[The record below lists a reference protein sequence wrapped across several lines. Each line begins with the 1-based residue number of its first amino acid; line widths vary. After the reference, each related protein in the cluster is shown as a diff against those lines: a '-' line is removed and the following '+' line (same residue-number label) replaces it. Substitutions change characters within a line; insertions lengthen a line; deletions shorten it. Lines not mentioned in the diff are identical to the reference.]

1 MIYYV
6 IVLTVVLIILLQRAT
21 SKMDER
27 FSRLDADQDRI
38 KKQLSDI
45 QKKLAEPQVQSPVI
59 IERSVIREETR
70 PEPEKIATPPVKVE
84 EEKPPVVQTPI
95 VVEMPVVE
103 PKLEKEVPI
112 RAPEEMVPEEKEPTR
127 PLYSGQISEPEKILE
142 PPVEKKKEP
151 ILQQEEHT
159 LGNLMDRAGRGEID
173 YEKYIGENLVSKIG
187 IAILVLAI
195 GFFVKYAIDND
206 WIGPVGRVC
215 IGLLCGGILVGL
227 AHRLRKD
234 YAAFTSVLVGG
245 GLAIFYFTIALAYH
259 QYHLF
264 DQMVAFGIMVVI
276 TIFAVVLSLLYDR
289 QELAVISMVGGYA
302 TPFMVSNGSGNYIAL
317 LSYLCILNTGLLII
331 AYLRSWRILNALAFV
346 FTFVIYDSWL
356 FTLNEPVP
364 LSTYSNGLIFG
375 SVFFVFFFIAAIANN
390 IRENKKFLPID
401 FGMLLINSIQF
412 FSVGLY
418 LLELMKAH
426 EYRGLFSACL
436 AAFHLVAS
444 YLLFRRQNADKNIL
458 YLLIGITLTCIS
470 ITAPLQLEGNFITL
484 FWASE
489 AVLLLWLYQK
499 SRIRIISLGSTL
511 VWCITV
517 ISLAVLFGD
526 KYGKTYD
533 VVKLDIIFNKAFIS
547 AIYVGLCTGAMFL
560 LNRRNQGQ
568 INEGE
573 QPAIVFPP
581 FVFLVGAIAILF
593 IAGACEIVYQFENRF
608 EISLSAMYFVFYLLI
623 FAITFVLI
631 IRRFELVKLNPTI
644 ELTIAGTLIGIYMM
658 HLPTL
663 FETYR
668 NMLTQHKYL
677 GYFTAHWISAVI
689 IILLIRLLINRLRK
703 IENIGHAYTMLTWGI
718 GGLVILFLSAE
729 FYFAIFGIF
738 FTGPPSEDSINN
750 IFVKACLPILWGLC
764 SFAFMW
770 IGMREGFRPLRV
782 LSLVLFSVTLLKLF
796 AYDISNVPVAG
807 KIAAFFCLG
816 VMLLVVSFMYQRL
829 KKLIIQDGEKK
840 EN

>member
-1 MIYYV
+1 VEQLV
-6 IVLTVVLIILLQRAT
+6 I
-21 SKMDER
+21 
-27 FSRLDADQDRI
+27 
-38 KKQLSDI
+38 
-45 QKKLAEPQVQSPVI
+45 
-59 IERSVIREETR
+59 
-70 PEPEKIATPPVKVE
+70 EPETEKEIRISTPEEIQTKE
-84 EEKPPVVQTPI
+84 EEPVT
-95 VVEMPVVE
+95 
-103 PKLEKEVPI
+103 
-112 RAPEEMVPEEKEPTR
+112 
-127 PLYSGQISEPEKILE
+127 PLYTGQISEPEKIEESVAE
-142 PPVEKKKEP
+142 PKREVLHEEP
-151 ILQQEEHT
+151 T

-173 YEKYIGENLVSKIG
+173 YEKYIGENLISKIG

-227 AHRLRKD
+227 AHKLRKD
-234 YAAFTSVLVGG
+234 YVAFTSVLVGG

-264 DQMVAFGIMVVI
+264 DQTVAFGIMVVI

-317 LSYLCILNTGLLII
+317 LSYLCILNTGLLVI
-331 AYLRSWRILNALAFV
+331 AYMRSWRILNALAFV

-356 FTLNEPVP
+356 FTLNSPVSP
-364 LSTYSNGLIFG
+364 TTFSNALIFG
-375 SVFFVFFFIAAIANN
+375 SVFFIFFFIAAIANN

-418 LLELMKAH
+418 LLEQMSAH

-436 AAFHLVAS
+436 AAFHLIAS

-489 AVLLLWLYQK
+489 SVVLLWLYKK

-511 VWCITV
+511 VWIIT
-517 ISLAVLFGD
+517 IMSLAVVFANN
-526 KYGKTYD
+526 YGVSYGAA
-533 VVKLDIIFNKAFIS
+533 KLSIIFNKAFIS
-547 AIYVGLCTGAMFL
+547 AIYVGLCTGVSFFL
-560 LNRRNQGQ
+560 SGGIPMQV
-568 INEGE
+568 EGE
-573 QPAIVFPP
+573 ERSAILLPRNFL
-581 FVFLVGAIAILF
+581 LVGAIAILF

-608 EISLSAMYFVFYLLI
+608 EISLSAMYFVLYLLV
-623 FAITFVLI
+623 FAISFMLI
-631 IRRFELVKLNPTI
+631 IRKLDVVKMNPAI
-644 ELTIAGTLIGIYMM
+644 ELAIIGTLITAYMI

-668 NMLTQHKYL
+668 DMLTQHKYV

-689 IILLIRLLINRLRK
+689 MVLLIRMLLNRLRK
-703 IENIGHAYTMLTWGI
+703 MENIEQSYSILTWGV
-718 GGLVILFLSAE
+718 GMLVIVFLSAE
-729 FYFAIFGIF
+729 VYFAIFGF
-738 FTGPPSEDSINN
+738 FFSGPPSEESIDN
-750 IFVKACLPILWGLC
+750 IFIKACLPILWGLC

-770 IGMREGFRPLRV
+770 IGMRESFRPLRI
-782 LSLVLFSVTLLKLF
+782 LSLVLFSITLVKLF
-796 AYDISNVPVAG
+796 SYDISNVPVAG

-816 VMLLVVSFMYQRL
+816 VLLLVVSFMYQRL
-829 KKLIIQDGEKK
+829 KKLIIQDAENK

>member
-1 MIYYV
+1 MIVYV
-6 IVLTVVLIILLQRAT
+6 IVLTLVLIILLQRAS
-21 SKMDER
+21 SKMDEKL
-27 FSRLDADQDRI
+27 SKLDADQEYI
-38 KKQLSDI
+38 KRQLDQIQKQLTETPSPTYI
-45 QKKLAEPQVQSPVI
+45 VAEQPIIKQSI
-59 IERSVIREETR
+59 R
-70 PEPEKIATPPVKVE
+70 PEPQKIVEVPIMKVD
-84 EEKPPVVQTPI
+84 EEKPVPPVT
-95 VVEMPVVE
+95 VELPVIEPVVE
-103 PKLEKEVPI
+103 KENPVTANEEI
-112 RAPEEMVPEEKEPTR
+112 RPEETEPVRPIYTGQLYETGKIEKPVTEP
-127 PLYSGQISEPEKILE
+127 KVVLE
-142 PPVEKKKEP
+142 GKS
-151 ILQQEEHT
+151 T
-159 LGNLMDRAGRGEID
+159 LGNLMDRAGRGDID
-173 YEKYIGENLVSKIG
+173 YEKYIGENLISKIG

-234 YAAFTSVLVGG
+234 YVAFTSVLVGG

-264 DQMVAFGIMVVI
+264 DHMVAFGIMVVI

-317 LSYLCILNTGLLII
+317 LSYLCILNTGLLVI
-331 AYLRSWRILNALAFV
+331 AYMRSWRILNALAFV

-356 FTLNEPVP
+356 FTLNDPVTA
-364 LSTYSNGLIFG
+364 STYSNGLIFG
-375 SVFFVFFFIAAIANN
+375 SVFFLFFFIAAIANN

-412 FSVGLY
+412 FGVGLY

-436 AAFHLVAS
+436 AAFHLIAS

-517 ISLAVLFGD
+517 VSLAVVFGNN
-526 KYGKTYD
+526 YGMTYN
-533 VVKLDIIFNKAFIS
+533 VAKLNIIFNKAFIS
-547 AIYVGLCTGAMFL
+547 AIYVGLSTGAMFL
-560 LNRRNQGQ
+560 LSRRNQSPSS
-568 INEGE
+568 EE
-573 QPAIVFPP
+573 AQPAIVFPP
-581 FVFLVGAIAILF
+581 VVFLAGAIAILF

-608 EISLSAMYFVFYLLI
+608 EISLSAMYFVLYLLI
-623 FAITFVLI
+623 FAVVFLAI
-631 IRRFELVKLNPTI
+631 IRRFELIKMNPMI
-644 ELTIAGTLIGIYMM
+644 ELTIASALIGVYMI
-658 HLPTL
+658 HLPML
-663 FETYR
+663 FDTYR
-668 NMLTQHKYL
+668 DMLTQHKYIP
-677 GYFTAHWISAVI
+677 YFSAHWISAVI
-689 IILLIRLLINRLRK
+689 IVGLIRMLINKLRK
-703 IENIGHAYTMLTWGI
+703 VENIESTYSILTWSI
-718 GGLVILFLSAE
+718 GTLVIVFLSAE
-729 FYFAIFGIF
+729 VYFAIFGF
-738 FTGPPSEDSINN
+738 FFSGPPSEESINN
-750 IFVKACLPILWGLC
+750 IFIKACLPILWGLC

-770 IGMREGFRPLRV
+770 IGMRESFRQLRI
-782 LSLVLFSVTLLKLF
+782 LSLVLFSITLVKLF
-796 AYDISNVPVAG
+796 SYDISNVPVAG

-816 VMLLVVSFMYQRL
+816 VLLLVVSFMYQRL
-829 KKLIIQDGEKK
+829 KKLIIQDAEHK

>member
-1 MIYYV
+1 METIYLIAV
-6 IVLTVVLIILLQRAT
+6 GVVLIILFQKAAGKIRDMLGKL
-21 SKMDER
+21 S
-27 FSRLDADQDRI
+27 ADQEQI
-38 KKQLSDI
+38 KKQLSQI
-45 QKKLAEPQVQSPVI
+45 QKQLDETPRPRYIVAEPPVVKDVI
-59 IERSVIREETR
+59 QPEPQRIVEPSVI
-70 PEPEKIATPPVKVE
+70 KVE
-84 EEKPPVVQTPI
+84 EEKPVIIPPA
-95 VVEMPVVE
+95 VVEQLVIE
-103 PKLEKEVPI
+103 PEAEKEVPI
-112 RAPEEMVPEEKEPTR
+112 SAPEEVT
-127 PLYSGQISEPEKILE
+127 PLYTGQISEPEKIEE
-142 PPVEKKKEP
+142 PVAEP
-151 ILQQEEHT
+151 KREALREEPT

-173 YEKYIGENLVSKIG
+173 YEKYIGENLMSKIG

-227 AHRLRKD
+227 AHKLRKD
-234 YAAFTSVLVGG
+234 YVAFTSVLVGG

-264 DQMVAFGIMVVI
+264 DQTVAFGIMVVI

-317 LSYLCILNTGLLII
+317 LSYLCILNTGLLVI
-331 AYLRSWRILNALAFV
+331 AYMRSWRILNALAFV

-356 FTLNEPVP
+356 FTLNSPVSP
-364 LSTYSNGLIFG
+364 TTFSNALIFG
-375 SVFFVFFFIAAIANN
+375 SVFFIFFFIAAIANN

-418 LLELMKAH
+418 LLEQMSAH

-436 AAFHLVAS
+436 AAFHLIAS

-489 AVLLLWLYQK
+489 SVVLLWLYKK

-511 VWCITV
+511 VWIIT
-517 ISLAVLFGD
+517 IMSLAVVFANN
-526 KYGKTYD
+526 YGVSYGAA
-533 VVKLDIIFNKAFIS
+533 KLSIIFNKAFIS
-547 AIYVGLCTGAMFL
+547 AIYVGLCTGVLFFL
-560 LNRRNQGQ
+560 SGGIPIQV
-568 INEGE
+568 EGE
-573 QPAIVFPP
+573 ERSAILLPRNFL
-581 FVFLVGAIAILF
+581 LVGAIAILF

-608 EISLSAMYFVFYLLI
+608 EISLSAMYFVLYLLV
-623 FAITFVLI
+623 FAISFMLI
-631 IRRFELVKLNPTI
+631 IRKLDVVKMNTAI
-644 ELTIAGTLIGIYMM
+644 ELAIIGTLITAYMI

-668 NMLTQHKYL
+668 DMLTQHKYV

-689 IILLIRLLINRLRK
+689 MVLLIRMLINKLRQL
-703 IENIGHAYTMLTWGI
+703 ENIEQSYSILTWGV
-718 GGLVILFLSAE
+718 GTLVIVFLSAE
-729 FYFAIFGIF
+729 VYFAIFGF
-738 FTGPPSEDSINN
+738 FFSGPPSEESIDN
-750 IFVKACLPILWGLC
+750 IFIKACLPILWGLC

-770 IGMREGFRPLRV
+770 LGMRESFRPLRI
-782 LSLVLFSVTLLKLF
+782 LSLVLFSITLVKLF
-796 AYDISNVPVAG
+796 SYDISNVPVAG

-816 VMLLVVSFMYQRL
+816 VLLLVVSFMYQRL
-829 KKLIIQDGEKK
+829 KKLIIQDAENKEK
-840 EN
+840 